1 LDIQEKD
8 RKELELMIFRKVTF
22 MMLLVLLW
30 WPAHAQSENTDYQY
44 ALIEAVKQKNLGN
57 IPGAIELYKMVLE
70 ENSSVAVAHYEL
82 GTLYALTGNREKSVN
97 HLETAVTMDPDNK
110 WYFESYIDV
119 LLMIQDFKTAKHMLK
134 DRISADKEN
143 VDHLYKLAN
152 VYFLDNKTRKAINT
166 LEKIEAEHGLSEKIT
181 LLKANI
187 YEKKGDYKKALG
199 EVEAILDRFPESV
212 QFHVVAAE
220 LAMNSNNEDMAAM
233 YYRKVFDLD
242 SLNIYAL
249 TNLTDY
255 YREKK
260 DFENSFFYLN
270 KSFQSDEIDYDKKM
284 AILSFYLSDE
294 FFAGNH
300 GKELENLLVT
310 MMNKYP
316 DRRDVHLFASDFFI
330 QKMKYGE
337 ALDALLPLLNKNQ
350 EKYALWRQGIL
361 LANATGRSEDLLK
374 ISSTAV
380 EMYPDSAEMVFY
392 KGIAEYEN
400 EKYEEVIQTFSNE
413 QLARVDDR
421 ELNGQARMLL
431 AESYH
436 QLEIFDISD
445 SIFREIIRSEP
456 DNYLVM
462 NNFSYYLSLRETSL
476 DEAERLSRITIEK
489 EPQNGTYLDT
499 YAWILYKRG
508 EYEMAETYIMQA
520 LKWGGEGDLEVNLHA
535 AEIHKALGNIP
546 MARAFYQ
553 KALILGGDTEELIMK
568 LEALNGRMD

>member
-1 LDIQEKD
+1 
-8 RKELELMIFRKVTF
+8 
-22 MMLLVLLW
+22 MMLLMLIW

-57 IPGAIELYKMVLE
+57 VPGAIELYKMVLE
-70 ENSSVAVAHYEL
+70 ENSNVAVAHYEL
-82 GTLYALTGNREKSVN
+82 GTLFALMGNREKAAH
-97 HLETAVTMDPDNK
+97 HLETAVTMDPGNK
-110 WYFESYIDV
+110 WYFESYVDV
-119 LLMIQDFKTAKHMLK
+119 LLMIQDFKSAQHMLK
-134 DRISADKEN
+134 ARIGTDKGN

-152 VYFLDNKTRKAINT
+152 VYFLDNKSRKAIKT
-166 LEKIEAEHGLSEKIT
+166 LEKIEREHGLSEKIT

-187 YEKKGDYKKALG
+187 YEKRGDYKKALS

-212 QFHVVAAE
+212 QFHLVAAE
-220 LAMNSNNEDMAAM
+220 LAMNSNDEDLAAR

-260 DFENSFFYLN
+260 EYKNSFFYLD

-294 FFAGNH
+294 YFSRNH
-300 GKELENLLVT
+300 GKELEKLLVT

-330 QKMKYGE
+330 KNMKYRE
-337 ALDALLPLLNKNQ
+337 ALDALLPLLNKKQ
-350 EKYALWRQGIL
+350 EKYPLWRQGIL
-361 LANATGRSEDLLK
+361 LANATGRMEDLLK
-374 ISSTAV
+374 ITSMAV
-380 EMYPDSAEMVFY
+380 EMYPDSAEMIFY
-392 KGIAEYEN
+392 KGIAAYEN
-400 EKYEEVIQTFSNE
+400 EKYEEVILTFSDE
-413 QLARVDDR
+413 QLARVDDQD
-421 ELNGQARMLL
+421 LNGQARMLL
-431 AESYH
+431 AESYN
-436 QLEIFDISD
+436 QLEMYDVSD
-445 SIFREIIRSEP
+445 SIFREIIRSDP

-462 NNFSYYLSLRETSL
+462 NNFSYYLSLREESL

-508 EYEMAETYIMQA
+508 EYEEAETYIMQA

-535 AEIHKALGNIP
+535 AEIYKSLGNIP

-553 KALILGGDTEELIMK
+553 KALVLGGDKEELIRK
-568 LEALNGRMD
+568 LEALNGRME

>member
-1 LDIQEKD
+1 
-8 RKELELMIFRKVTF
+8 MIFRKVAY
-22 MMLLVLLW
+22 MMLLMLLW

-70 ENSSVAVAHYEL
+70 ENSNVAVAHYEL
-82 GTLYALTGNREKSVN
+82 GTLYALMDNREKSVN
-97 HLETAVTMDPDNK
+97 HLETAVTMDPGNK
-110 WYFESYIDV
+110 WYFESYVDV
-119 LLMIQDFKTAKHMLK
+119 LLMIQDFKTAQRLLK
-134 DRISADKEN
+134 ERISADKEN

-152 VYFLDNKTRKAINT
+152 VYFLDNKSRKAIKT
-166 LEKIEAEHGLSEKIT
+166 LEKIEKEHGLSEKIT

-187 YEKKGDYKKALG
+187 YEKKGDYKKALS
-199 EVEAILDRFPESV
+199 EVEAILGRFPESV

-220 LAMNSNNEDMAAM
+220 LAMSSKDEDLAAM
-233 YYRKVFDLD
+233 YYREVFDLD

-260 DFENSFFYLN
+260 EFENSFFYLD

-294 FFAGNH
+294 YFSRNY

-330 QKMKYGE
+330 QNMKYRE

-361 LANATGRSEDLLK
+361 LANATGRTEDLLK
-374 ISSTAV
+374 ITSTAV
-380 EMYPDSAEMVFY
+380 EMYPDSAEMIFY

-400 EKYEEVIQTFSNE
+400 EKYEAVIHTFSNE
-413 QLARVDDR
+413 HLARVDDR
-421 ELNGQARMLL
+421 ELNSQARMLL

-436 QLEIFDISD
+436 QLEMYEVSD

-462 NNFSYYLSLRETSL
+462 NNFSYYLSLREESL

-508 EYEMAETYIMQA
+508 EFEEAEKYIMQA

-553 KALILGGDTEELIMK
+553 KALILGGDKEELIRK

>member
-1 LDIQEKD
+1 
-8 RKELELMIFRKVTF
+8 MIFRKSAY
-22 MMLLVLLW
+22 MMLLMLIW

-57 IPGAIELYKMVLE
+57 VPGAIELYKMVLE
-70 ENSSVAVAHYEL
+70 ENSNVAVAHYEL
-82 GTLYALTGNREKSVN
+82 GTLFALMGNREKAAH
-97 HLETAVTMDPDNK
+97 HLETAVTMDPGNK
-110 WYFESYIDV
+110 WYFESYVDV
-119 LLMIQDFKTAKHMLK
+119 LLMIQDFKSAQHMLK
-134 DRISADKEN
+134 ARIGTDKGN

-152 VYFLDNKTRKAINT
+152 VYFLDNKSRKAIKT
-166 LEKIEAEHGLSEKIT
+166 LEKIEREHGLSEKIT

-187 YEKKGDYKKALG
+187 YEKRGDYKKALS

-212 QFHVVAAE
+212 QFHLVAAE
-220 LAMNSNNEDMAAM
+220 LAMNSNDEDLAAR

-260 DFENSFFYLN
+260 EYKNSFFYLD

-294 FFAGNH
+294 YFSRNH
-300 GKELENLLVT
+300 GKELEKLLVT

-330 QKMKYGE
+330 KNMKYRE
-337 ALDALLPLLNKNQ
+337 ALDALLPLLNKKQ
-350 EKYALWRQGIL
+350 EKYPLWRQGIL
-361 LANATGRSEDLLK
+361 LANATGRMEDLLK
-374 ISSTAV
+374 ITSMAV
-380 EMYPDSAEMVFY
+380 EMYPDSAEMIFY
-392 KGIAEYEN
+392 KGIAAYEN
-400 EKYEEVIQTFSNE
+400 EKYEEVILTFSDE
-413 QLARVDDR
+413 QLARVDDQD
-421 ELNGQARMLL
+421 LNGQARMLL
-431 AESYH
+431 AESYN
-436 QLEIFDISD
+436 QLEMYDVSD
-445 SIFREIIRSEP
+445 SIFREIIRSDP

-462 NNFSYYLSLRETSL
+462 NNFSYYLSLREESL

-508 EYEMAETYIMQA
+508 EYEEAETYIMQA

-535 AEIHKALGNIP
+535 AEIYKSLGNIP

-553 KALILGGDTEELIMK
+553 KALVLGGDKEELIRK
-568 LEALNGRMD
+568 LEALNGRME